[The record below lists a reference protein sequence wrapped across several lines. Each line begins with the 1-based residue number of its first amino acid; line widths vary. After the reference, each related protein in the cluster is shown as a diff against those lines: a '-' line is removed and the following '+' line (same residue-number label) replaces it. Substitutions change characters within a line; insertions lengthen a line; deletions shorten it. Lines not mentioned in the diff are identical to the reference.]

1 MGSRLFDFLCRETII
16 IYGAA
21 APFCIQI
28 HSSSQNRKKP
38 PIYIFSNLWYC
49 ININNTVDTDKD
61 TLSVRL
67 ERRHQMLIEL
77 DYKDRRP
84 IYEQVTEKLASMMML
99 GVLEEN
105 SQLPSVRSMAVA
117 LSINP
122 NTIQRAYAE
131 LERQGY
137 IYSVKGKGS
146 FVTDT
151 SKMKEFRQKE
161 ARGKV
166 AEAAREAARLGLAEE
181 EILEAAKEGIHTE
194 VKEEIHAAV
203 REESREA
210 GSTGTDAGQMPLKQM
225 DTGGNEHD

>member
-1 MGSRLFDFLCRETII
+1 
-16 IYGAA
+16 
-21 APFCIQI
+21 
-28 HSSSQNRKKP
+28 
-38 PIYIFSNLWYC
+38 
-49 ININNTVDTDKD
+49 
-61 TLSVRL
+61 
-67 ERRHQMLIEL
+67 MLIEL

-137 IYSVKGKGS
+137 IYSIKGKGS

-151 SKMKEFRQKE
+151 SKMKQFRQKE
-161 ARGKV
+161 AREKV
-166 AEAAREAARLGLAEE
+166 LEAASEAARLGLGQD
-181 EILEAAKEGIHTE
+181 EIIEAAREGIRQSE
-194 VKEEIHAAV
+194 NA
-203 REESREA
+203 EA
-210 GSTGTDAGQMPLKQM
+210 ENPAGKSE
-225 DTGGNEHD
+225 TGGDEHD

>member
-1 MGSRLFDFLCRETII
+1 
-16 IYGAA
+16 
-21 APFCIQI
+21 
-28 HSSSQNRKKP
+28 
-38 PIYIFSNLWYC
+38 
-49 ININNTVDTDKD
+49 
-61 TLSVRL
+61 
-67 ERRHQMLIEL
+67 MLIEL

-137 IYSVKGKGS
+137 IYSIKGKGS

-151 SKMKEFRQKE
+151 SKMKQFRQKE
-161 ARGKV
+161 AREKV
-166 AEAAREAARLGLAEE
+166 LEAASETARLGLGQDEIIEAAREGIRQSEYAEAE
-181 EILEAAKEGIHTE
+181 NP
-194 VKEEIHAAV
+194 
-203 REESREA
+203 A
-210 GSTGTDAGQMPLKQM
+210 GKSE
-225 DTGGNEHD
+225 TGGDEHD

>member
-1 MGSRLFDFLCRETII
+1 
-16 IYGAA
+16 
-21 APFCIQI
+21 
-28 HSSSQNRKKP
+28 
-38 PIYIFSNLWYC
+38 
-49 ININNTVDTDKD
+49 
-61 TLSVRL
+61 
-67 ERRHQMLIEL
+67 MLIEL

-166 AEAAREAARLGLAEE
+166 AEAARRGGPSGTGRGGNP
-181 EILEAAKEGIHTE
+181 EAAKEGIHTE

-210 GSTGTDAGQMPLKQM
+210 GSTGTDAGQMPLKQIWIQEGM
-225 DTGGNEHD
+225 SMINAVNVTKRFDDIVAVDHINATIRDGNVFGLIGTNGAGKSTFLRMASGVLKPDEGKYFHRWRGSI